1 MNEIY
6 SHDLVIGVDAGGTRS
21 RACLAGPD
29 GTVLGRGTGGPGNA
43 LSVPRADLT
52 LHLADALAGAV
63 PEALRGRVRAVYGG
77 FAGATAG
84 LGPERGRGLAL
95 SCLRDAVAANGI
107 TGAVVDV
114 GGDIDV
120 ALAAAP
126 GAPADGL
133 VLIAGTGA
141 IAARLTG
148 RRRSRVVDGHGWLLG
163 DEGSGYWL
171 GAHAVRAAL
180 EALDGRGPWTSLV
193 TAVAAH
199 HLPEAGERAV
209 VDGEVTAGSDAQT
222 AGDVEVT
229 GERLPGAAEQAAGSG
244 TRVAADLDAAVAGD
258 RLPDAGVGAA
268 AGSLPDAGGE
278 AARSGGRLGGRSVP
292 PDAAGRFALAE
303 AIVAHAYSRPPAQLA
318 RLSTAVVA
326 CAAAGDTVALRL
338 LDRAAD
344 LLAGTVAALRPEPG
358 EPLVVTGGLLGPG
371 GPLLDR
377 VTDRLTRHRL
387 HIFPVTDGAAGAA
400 ALAAQLPVRAG

>member
-21 RACLAGPD
+21 RACLAAPD

-43 LSVPRADLT
+43 LSVPRAELT
-52 LHLADALAGAV
+52 LHLAQAVAGAV
-63 PEALRGRVRAVYGG
+63 PEALRDRVRAVYGG

-95 SCLRDAVAANGI
+95 SCLRDAVAAHGI

-199 HLPEAGERAV
+199 HLPEAGE
-209 VDGEVTAGSDAQT
+209 
-222 AGDVEVT
+222 
-229 GERLPGAAEQAAGSG
+229 
-244 TRVAADLDAAVAGD
+244 
-258 RLPDAGVGAA
+258 
-268 AGSLPDAGGE
+268 E
-278 AARSGGRLGGRSVP
+278 AARSGGRTVP

-303 AIVAHAYSRPPAQLA
+303 AIVAHAYARPPAQLA

-326 CAAAGDTVALRL
+326 CAAAGDTVALHL

-377 VTDRLTRHRL
+377 VTDRLGRHRL
-387 HIFPVTDGAAGAA
+387 RIFPVTDGAAGAA
-400 ALAAQLPVRAG
+400 ALAAQLPVGTD